1 MKTSAIVALVV
12 AGVAFL
18 IAGLVVVRRQLASAR
33 GLEKPIVCGPTFVA
47 SALATF
53 GMEHLVS
60 PRALMTIVPVWMP
73 WRLFWVYFVAAALF
87 AAALSYVARRCMR
100 PAAFWL
106 AAMFWIFV
114 LLTTVPG
121 LVKHPDNRLFWVLAC
136 RETTFGMGAFA
147 FGGMLA
153 GLAWPRTIA
162 RIVVG
167 IVLGFYGVIH
177 FLQLSHVPG
186 VPLEKVTPA
195 WIPAPYVWSGICGV
209 ILLAASVSLLLNQRA
224 RMMTAIAGTAATA
237 LTVFFYLPIFVVDPP
252 ALRLEGVNYIWDT
265 LLFAGT
271 LLMLAAAMPAY
282 AGRSRTTA

>member
-18 IAGLVVVRRQLASAR
+18 IAGLVVARRQLAGAR
-33 GLEKPIVCGPTFVA
+33 GLEKLIVCGPAFVA

-53 GMEHLVS
+53 GMEHLVA
-60 PRALMTIVPVWMP
+60 PRELMTIVPAWMP

-87 AAALSYVARRCMR
+87 AAALSFVARKCMR

-106 AAMFWIFV
+106 AALFWIFV
-114 LLTTVPG
+114 LLTIVPG
-121 LVKHPDNRLFWVLAC
+121 LLKQPHNRLFWVLLC

-167 IVLGFYGVIH
+167 IVLGFYGVVH
-177 FLQLSHVPG
+177 FLQLNHVPG
-186 VPLEKVTPA
+186 VPLEKITPG
-195 WIPAPYVWSGICGV
+195 WIPAPYIWSGICGV
-209 ILLAASVSLLLNQRA
+209 ILLVTSISLLLNQRA
-224 RMMTAIAGTAATA
+224 RLMTAIAGLAGTF
-237 LTVFFYLPIFVVDPP
+237 LTVFFYLPIFIVDPP
-252 ALRLEGVNYIWDT
+252 AARLEGVNYIWDT

-271 LLMLAAAMPAY
+271 LLLLAAAMPDY